1 MNRMLEGYYHPQQSI
16 LIYIKLEQTKYFWSN
31 FCFVVGDVCI
41 VSCLWNRM
49 ELEFEYPVAIDWPSM
64 ASQTIRGD
72 EENLR
77 KMKKKKWKIIY
88 KNP

>member
-1 MNRMLEGYYHPQQSI
+1 MGH
-16 LIYIKLEQTKYFWSN
+16 
-31 FCFVVGDVCI
+31 VCI

-64 ASQTIRGD
+64 ASPTIRGD

-77 KMKKKKWKIIY
+77 KMKKKK
-88 KNP
+88 